1 MLSEREGHPGE
12 WERCGSGASG
22 ARCRSMFCS
31 MHMCVCEP
39 ESRYGEHAKYFE
51 SSAPCEH
58 ASKVLT
64 RSGVAETCI
73 LVRCKPGR
81 MSYSLRIDKGQG

>member
-1 MLSEREGHPGE
+1 MLLEREGHLGE
-12 WERCGSGASG
+12 WERRGSGASS

-39 ESRYGEHAKYFE
+39 ESGHGEHAKYFE
-51 SSAPCEH
+51 SGAHSKH

-73 LVRCKPGR
+73 LVRCKPGH
-81 MSYSLRIDKGQG
+81 MSYSLRIDKG